1 MVNEVENRVIV
12 EVIVVVDNG
21 DMDIDSNPVSPL
33 QRSVVHVQA
42 NVISSMLIGSHEGEG
57 RMGASVLPRRRE
69 FGLKHSLTVE

>member
-1 MVNEVENRVIV
+1 MIVVVVVVNEVENRVIV

-42 NVISSMLIGSHEGEG
+42 NVISSMLTG
-57 RMGASVLPRRRE
+57 
-69 FGLKHSLTVE
+69 